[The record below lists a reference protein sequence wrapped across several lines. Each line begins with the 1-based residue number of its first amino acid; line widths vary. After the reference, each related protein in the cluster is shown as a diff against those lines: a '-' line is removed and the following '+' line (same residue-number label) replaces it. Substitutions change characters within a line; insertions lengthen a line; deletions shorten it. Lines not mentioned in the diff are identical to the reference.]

1 MSILSYK
8 KIQGKKTKEYRYYR
22 IYQSIL
28 KIKYHITICW
38 RCDCSIVSIKIA
50 FRGADMKRQVIIKN
64 CEKQGAGYTA
74 LRNPVFHKR
83 NHPNR
88 QAGVCPPNKTGLW
101 ILFISRLFFPE
112 PVSVLTVFHIP
123 VELPLFS
130 SKALQKNFL
139 FALLII
145 ATALFLAAL

>member
-83 NHPNR
+83 HIWDATT
-88 QAGVCPPNKTGLW
+88 QIDKL
-101 ILFISRLFFPE
+101 
-112 PVSVLTVFHIP
+112 VSVRRITSLFRQQHHTLSAYLEEDHD
-123 VELPLFS
+123 LPF
-130 SKALQKNFL
+130 Q
-139 FALLII
+139 IDR
-145 ATALFLAAL
+145 